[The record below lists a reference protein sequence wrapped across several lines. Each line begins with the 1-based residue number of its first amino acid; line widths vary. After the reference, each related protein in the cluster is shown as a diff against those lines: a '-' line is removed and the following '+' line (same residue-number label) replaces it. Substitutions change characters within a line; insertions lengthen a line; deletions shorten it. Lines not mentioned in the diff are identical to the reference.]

1 MYIDP
6 LGRITFS
13 SRDLIREIY
22 RGNIDKLD
30 SAHVFIDD
38 SDYAKYIQYLTDN
51 GLRDWPIPLPED
63 RTEVDITSFDSLNQH
78 SWLMPLEY
86 KSYPVAS
93 YLLELCTTAE
103 EKARV
108 EMELELFE
116 KHNMMNLLC
125 FLKYLVDKLREN
137 TILWGVGRGSS
148 VASYCLYLLGVHK
161 INSIKYDLDISE
173 FLK

>member
-1 MYIDP
+1 MYTDN

-13 SRDLIREIY
+13 SKDLIREIY
-22 RGNIDKLD
+22 KGNLEKLD
-30 SAHVFIDD
+30 SAYVFIDD
-38 SDYAKYIQYLTDN
+38 SDYAKYIQFLTNN

-63 RTEVDITSFDSLNQH
+63 RTKIDITSFDSLNQH

-86 KSYPVAS
+86 KEYPVAS
-93 YLLELCTTAE
+93 YLLGLCTTAE

-108 EMELELFE
+108 EMELKLF
-116 KHNMMNLLC
+116 KDHDMMDLLC
-125 FLKYLVDKLREN
+125 FLKFLVDKLREN

-148 VASYCLYLLGVHK
+148 VASYCLYLMGIHK
-161 INSIKYDLDISE
+161 INSLKYDLDIRE

>member
-1 MYIDP
+1 MYTDN

-13 SRDLIREIY
+13 SKDLIREIY
-22 RGNIDKLD
+22 KDNLEKLD
-30 SAHVFIDD
+30 SAYVFIDD
-38 SDYAKYIQYLTDN
+38 SDYAKYIQFLTDN

-63 RTEVDITSFDSLNQH
+63 RTEIDITSFDSLNQH

-86 KSYPVAS
+86 KEYPVAS
-93 YLLELCTTAE
+93 YLLGLCTTAE

-108 EMELELFE
+108 EMELKLFKE
-116 KHNMMNLLC
+116 HNMMDLLC
-125 FLKYLVDKLREN
+125 FLKFLVDKLREN

-148 VASYCLYLLGVHK
+148 VASYCLYLMGIHK
-161 INSIKYDLDISE
+161 INSLKYDLDIRE

>member
-1 MYIDP
+1 MYTDE

-13 SRDLIREIY
+13 SRDLIKEIY

-38 SDYAKYIQYLTDN
+38 EDYAKYIKYLTDY

-63 RTEVDITSFDSLNQH
+63 RSEIDITSFDSLNQH

-86 KSYPVAS
+86 QEYHIAS
-93 YLLELCTTAE
+93 YLLGLCTTAE
-103 EKARV
+103 ETARV
-108 EMELELFE
+108 KMELELFE

-161 INSIKYDLDISE
+161 INSLKYYLDIRE
-173 FLK
+173 NLK

>member
-1 MYIDP
+1 MYTDN

-13 SRDLIREIY
+13 SKDLIREIY
-22 RGNIDKLD
+22 KGNLEKLD
-30 SAHVFIDD
+30 SAYVFIDD
-38 SDYAKYIQYLTDN
+38 SDYAKYIQFLTDN

-63 RTEVDITSFDSLNQH
+63 RTEIDITSFDSLNQH

-86 KSYPVAS
+86 KEYPVAS
-93 YLLELCTTAE
+93 YLLGLCTTAE

-108 EMELELFE
+108 EMELKLFKE
-116 KHNMMNLLC
+116 HDMIDLLC
-125 FLKYLVDKLREN
+125 FLKFLVDKLREN

-148 VASYCLYLLGVHK
+148 VASYCLYLMGIHK
-161 INSIKYDLDISE
+161 INSLKYDLDIRE